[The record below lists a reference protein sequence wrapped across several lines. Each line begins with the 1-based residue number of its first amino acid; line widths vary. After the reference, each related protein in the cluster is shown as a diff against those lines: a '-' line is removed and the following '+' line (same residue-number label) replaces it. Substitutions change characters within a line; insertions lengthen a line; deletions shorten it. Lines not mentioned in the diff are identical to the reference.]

1 MFRQFQTEYGQLP
14 DILISNA
21 GYRKRVPNVL
31 DISIGE
37 LDYMVNANLR
47 TSFILVKGVVG
58 HMMSQQRGRIVFV
71 SSIAVYGGAL
81 MDVVSLAF
89 LS

>member
-1 MFRQFQTEYGQLP
+1 
-14 DILISNA
+14 
-21 GYRKRVPNVL
+21 
-31 DISIGE
+31 
-37 LDYMVNANLR
+37 MVNANLR